1 MKKLNYLLLGAAGL
15 LFASCA
21 NDDITSPSGDGNVLI
36 KVNLPADLATRAL
49 YGEGTQPKQ
58 LQYAV
63 FEVNSDGTY
72 TNVISSYQ
80 NIGTD
85 MNATLK
91 LNLLSNKNYRIA
103 LFAQSE
109 AAASGQVYVFE
120 PANQEIKVNYSN
132 MQSQQNNGDGYDCFY
147 ANLSTGTLSANNS
160 ATFDVTMTRPVAQI
174 NWGTSDLNSNQ
185 QMENTYG
192 AGGNYT
198 QTFLT
203 IKEAPTSFNM
213 VTGEMSSAT
222 EDVTFPGF
230 AVPGANTPGF
240 DYTYPINP
248 DVYKY
253 LALQYVLTSSTS
265 NVYDITLN
273 VRNDYNGGSGT
284 VDKNINLTGAPL
296 QANYRTNVY
305 GALLSSEADIN
316 ITVSP
321 DWTDSDNITSTWD
334 GTSSTTPTTSG
345 NYTFI
350 EKASDLAGL
359 AEMVS
364 NGEEDFSGKTIV
376 LVSDFDMNGY
386 PFPGIGNA
394 SYSIDQKSAPG
405 KASMTGNSFKGT
417 FDGNGHNISNLKLSA
432 NNNGNASFINVL
444 EGGIVQNVTFSNVII
459 DGTDAAQTGI
469 VGTLSADGKVS
480 NVTVSGSVNG
490 NEYTGAVVG
499 ALLNSGTI
507 DGCTNNAVV
516 SGTKYVGGVVGAAV
530 LPTSESSLAVS
541 NCKNTAAVTGNAEGK
556 YVGGVVGISSA
567 NVTKC
572 SNSGTVTNPLNS
584 TGGIVGEQRNCG
596 SVTYCVNTGEIKET
610 GNNNYAY
617 GSGGIVGFVRYYPEG
632 YTVYAPISVN
642 YNTNYASIWGYA
654 AVGGIVGCWY
664 MGGNCDNN
672 NNYASTLNAG
682 QQFAS
687 GIIGGQQWLYNPAEK
702 VPGVNVKTLSV
713 SNNQTSTSLD
723 NIYSP
728 SNKDL
733 VVYQNPNNNSGNGYS
748 VVGYDTNK
756 TGVAQQTPP
765 SN

>member
-1 MKKLNYLLLGAAGL
+1 MKKISYLLLGLAGL
-15 LFASCA
+15 TLASCSQ
-21 NDDITSPSGDGNVLI
+21 DDLLGNADGDGNVLI
-36 KVNLPADLATRAL
+36 NVNLPADLATRAL

-63 FEVNSDGTY
+63 FEENSDGTY
-72 TNVISSYQ
+72 TNVISNYQ

-91 LNLLSNKNYRIA
+91 LNLLSNKKYQIA

-109 AAASGQVYVFE
+109 AAASGQVYIFD

-132 MQSQQNNGDGYDCFY
+132 MQSPQNNGDGYDCFY

-174 NWGTSDLNSNQ
+174 NWGTSDLDSNQ
-185 QMENTYG
+185 QMDDTYG
-192 AGGNYT
+192 NGGAKI

-203 IKEAPTSFNM
+203 IKGAPTSFNM
-213 VTGEMSSAT
+213 VTGEMSAVT
-222 EDVTFPGF
+222 EDVTLPGF
-230 AVPGANTPGF
+230 LVPGAYENNF
-240 DYTYPINP
+240 NYTYPINP
-248 DVYKY
+248 EVYKY
-253 LALQYVLTSSTS
+253 LAIQYVLTSSSST
-265 NVYDITLN
+265 VYDITLN
-273 VRNDYNGGSGT
+273 VINNFNGGSGN

-321 DWTDSDNITSTWD
+321 NWTGSDNITSTWD
-334 GTSSTTPTTSG
+334 GTSTTPTTSG

-364 NGEEDFSGKTIV
+364 KGTDDFSGKTIV
-376 LVSDFDMNGY
+376 LVNDFDMNGY
-386 PFPGIGNA
+386 TFPGIGNA

-417 FDGNGHNISNLKLSA
+417 FDGNGHNISNLKLTA
-432 NNNGNASFINVL
+432 NNNGNASFINVV
-444 EGGIVQNVTFSNVII
+444 EGGIVQNVTFSNVSI

-507 DGCTNNAVV
+507 DGCTNNAVI

-530 LPTSESSLAVS
+530 LPTSESSLTVS
-541 NCKNTAAVTGNAEGK
+541 NCKNTAAVTGNDEGK

-572 SNSGTVTNPLNS
+572 SNSGSVTNPLNS
-584 TGGIVGEQRNCG
+584 TGGVVGEQRNCG

-610 GNNNYAY
+610 GNNNNAY

-632 YTVYAPISVN
+632 YTVFAPISVN

-687 GIIGGQQWLYNPAEK
+687 GIIGGQQWLYNPDVQ

-713 SNNQTSTSLD
+713 SNNQTSTSIG
-723 NIYSP
+723 NIISP